1 MARKTLACTFLERVR
16 EQLVFLRDPAF
27 GYRGLEL
34 YLAGAPQPWEFS
46 ARDEF
51 EFHDGSGVLIVRA
64 GPTGPAGHDN
74 ADVPEHVFRLDA
86 LVASRL
92 V

>member
-1 MARKTLACTFLERVR
+1 MARKSLAGTFLDRVR
-16 EQLVFLRDPAF
+16 EQLVYLRDPGF
-27 GYRGLEL
+27 GYRGLRL
-34 YLAGAPQPWEFS
+34 YVAGAPEPWEFS

-51 EFHDGSGVLIVRA
+51 EFHDGSGVLIVRD
-64 GPTGPAGHDN
+64 GPTGADGHDN
-74 ADVPEHVFRLDA
+74 ADVPEYVFRLEA